1 MSNSKG
7 ILAKAITI
15 LLGRLDRE
23 MSGAG
28 LPYKK
33 MIFDQFRPN
42 LVGMVSRYDV
52 DKSLCRDIEN
62 LMYVVEEGS

>member
-1 MSNSKG
+1 
-7 ILAKAITI
+7 
-15 LLGRLDRE
+15 
-23 MSGAG
+23 

-42 LVGMVSRYDV
+42 LVGIMSRYDV